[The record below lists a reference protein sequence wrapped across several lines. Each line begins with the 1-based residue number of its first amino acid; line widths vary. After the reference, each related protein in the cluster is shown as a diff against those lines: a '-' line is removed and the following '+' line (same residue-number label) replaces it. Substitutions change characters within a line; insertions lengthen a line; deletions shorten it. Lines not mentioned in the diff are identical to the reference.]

1 MLPFLR
7 RERRDNRRKEQRRLE
22 VEIAALRD
30 EVDLLMKQID
40 DLHRKEAG

>member
-1 MLPFLR
+1 LPFLR
-7 RERRDNRRKEQRRLE
+7 HNRRDNRRKEQRRLG

-40 DLHRKEAG
+40 DLHKKEAG